1 MADKLTDDEVQ
12 ALVESMWSQT
22 VDENGAP
29 LEAESAQGQMALEL
43 VSKIVGAALILRL
56 KPDSEVIPFPRQNS

>member
-1 MADKLTDDEVQ
+1 MAEKLTDDEVQ

-22 VDENGAP
+22 VDEHGVP

-56 KPDSEVIPFPRQNS
+56 KPGSEVIPFP

>member
-1 MADKLTDDEVQ
+1 MAQKLTDNEVQ

-22 VDENGAP
+22 VDEHGTP
-29 LEAESAQGQMALEL
+29 LEAKSAQGQMALEL